1 MPMQKEPN
9 LSLAFSGSFVSRVGS
24 NAFNY
29 ATAIFTSLPPVKNF
43 TRPAFYFISLR
54 MSVIKIDP
62 WELTHCQCD
71 GDDERGKKNTSVQKQ
86 ALQLQ
91 RSVLES
97 EIPFC

>member
-9 LSLAFSGSFVSRVGS
+9 LNLAFSGSFGSSVGS

-71 GDDERGKKNTSVQKQ
+71 DDERGKKNTSVQKQ
-86 ALQLQ
+86 ATVKCATL
-91 RSVLES
+91 
-97 EIPFC
+97 

>member
-1 MPMQKEPN
+1 MPMQKGPN
-9 LSLAFSGSFVSRVGS
+9 LSLAFSGSFGSSVGS

-29 ATAIFTSLPPVKNF
+29 ATAIFTSLLPVKNF

-71 GDDERGKKNTSVQKQ
+71 DDERGKKTHTSVQKQ
-86 ALQLQ
+86 ATVKCARLQDTLLL
-91 RSVLES
+91 V
-97 EIPFC
+97 

>member
-9 LSLAFSGSFVSRVGS
+9 LSLAFSGSFGSSVGS

-71 GDDERGKKNTSVQKQ
+71 DDERGKKHTSVQKQ
-86 ALQLQ
+86 ATVKCARLQDTLLL
-91 RSVLES
+91 V
-97 EIPFC
+97 

>member
-1 MPMQKEPN
+1 MPMQKENPIWAWQK
-9 LSLAFSGSFVSRVGS
+9 LKSSSSVGS

-71 GDDERGKKNTSVQKQ
+71 DDEERKKIKHK
-86 ALQLQ
+86 
-91 RSVLES
+91 
-97 EIPFC
+97 

>member
-9 LSLAFSGSFVSRVGS
+9 LSLAFSGSFGSSVGS

-71 GDDERGKKNTSVQKQ
+71 DDERGKKTQVYKNK
-86 ALQLQ
+86 LQ
-91 RSVLES
+91 
-97 EIPFC
+97 